1 MYSYLSKLIYK
12 VSSSL
17 SIDNILLMFFLVLSW
32 FLYPVMLKFMLPI
45 TFRIIIAVL
54 FVVMIIVSFK
64 YRTKNKLV
72 YGKLEKTIFYSVGV
86 YFFIL
91 LLSTLINFTFYNIYQ
106 YSIYLG
112 KYFLFVFIL
121 LYADNKII
129 YKSFKYYS
137 YLSLVVAVMAIFI
150 GLGVTFNLFTYS
162 ELLTDLVDKGFKV
175 YYGSYYS
182 YSDINWFGNKIY
194 RLAAIASKIAV
205 VFHAITIFESSSRA
219 CPALCP
225 VS

>member
-32 FLYPVMLKFMLPI
+32 FLYSVMLNFMFPI

-150 GLGVTFNLFTYS
+150 GLGVTFSLFTYS
-162 ELLTDLVDKGFKV
+162 EL
-175 YYGSYYS
+175 YS
-182 YSDINWFGNKIY
+182 VGWRWRNRTTTVKY
-194 RLAAIASKIAV
+194 
-205 VFHAITIFESSSRA
+205 
-219 CPALCP
+219 
-225 VS
+225 